1 MYKIII
7 ILLLAVS
14 FIACENNTAAKKIPA
29 DLIQNPNTAEG
40 VDKDMEMPV
49 VVFEEKE
56 HDFGKMIK
64 GEKASYSFSFTN
76 TGNADLILSKVKATC
91 GCTASEYP
99 VDPVKPGETKKI
111 KVVFDS
117 STKKGF
123 QNKRI
128 TVFTNASPSLYTLR
142 IKADVLM
149 PGQE

>member
-1 MYKIII
+1 MYKIIF
-7 ILLLAVS
+7 ILLIGILFA
-14 FIACENNTAAKKIPA
+14 ACENNTTAKKIPA
-29 DLIQNPNTAEG
+29 NLIQNPNTAEG
-40 VDKDMEMPV
+40 VDKDMKMPV

-64 GEKASYSFSFTN
+64 GEKVSYSFSFTN
-76 TGNADLILSKVKATC
+76 SGNADLILSKVKTSC

-142 IKADVLM
+142 IKADVIV